1 MRVVYSEL
9 MNAPAQGYS
18 PSAAKPAAV
27 MAAWLGQWPGL
38 QVRPPRLATR
48 EDLYRAHEPAFV
60 DGVLGLK
67 LCNGFGTRSAQVA
80 ASLPYTSG
88 ALLTAAR
95 WALEDRGIVA
105 APVSGFH
112 HARWDEA
119 AAFCTF
125 NGLMVTA
132 LALRAE
138 SPALRVGILDYDY
151 HYGDG
156 TDDILDRLGRDGIV
170 HVTAGADWQAGSDA
184 GAFMDNIPKDLARL
198 GDCGIVLYQAG
209 ADPHVDDPLGGF
221 LTTAQL
227 ALRDWRVFSGLRAR
241 GIPVAW
247 DLAGGYQNPL
257 SKVVAVHVN
266 TMRAAI
272 EAEGY
277 ECRLT

>member
-9 MNAPAQGYS
+9 MNAPAQGFS
-18 PSAAKPAAV
+18 PSAAKPKAV
-27 MAAWLGQWPGL
+27 MEAWLQQWPNL
-38 QVRPPRLATR
+38 RVCAPSPVSR
-48 EDLYRAHEPAFV
+48 EDLYRAHARDFV
-60 DGVLGLK
+60 DRVLELREA
-67 LCNGFGTRSAQVA
+67 NGFGTRSPEVA

-95 WALEDRGIVA
+95 WALELGGTVA

-112 HARWDEA
+112 HAHWDEA
-119 AAFCTF
+119 AGFCTF

-138 SPALRVGILDYDY
+138 RPGLRIGILDYDY

-156 TDDILDRLGRDGIV
+156 TEDILGRVGREGIV
-170 HVTAGADWQAGSDA
+170 HVTAGADWRRGSDA
-184 GAFMDNIPKDLARL
+184 KAFLENISHDLARMAGCDL
-198 GDCGIVLYQAG
+198 VLYQAG

-221 LTTAQL
+221 LTTPQL
-227 ALRDWRVFSGLRAR
+227 ALRDWRVFAGLRDR

-257 SKVVAVHVN
+257 SKVVTIHLN
-266 TMRAAI
+266 TMRAAV
-272 EAEGY
+272 EAEASA
-277 ECRLT
+277 